1 MRTSPVYCSASGPLK
16 EPQAKRAMQSTTHTD
31 NGPDL
36 EGTPPAADPESV
48 EESAHGQRDEQRP
61 QDESITADH
70 TSVPS
75 LATKAAPDS
84 AKIAGSDA
92 KDGKKQAVKLVGKRF
107 APSNPLKMDMT
118 KPVVLPLTSSEL
130 SLQCLECHIIFS
142 DHRSKE
148 RHLKLSHPAEYEQCI
163 LRNAVFT
170 CYVCERHFTNSTEL
184 MAHQKS
190 HTERTPFRCPL
201 CSQAFKRSSELT
213 VHKKSHFGQNGYACT
228 ECGKPCKTM
237 TLLKYHQRTHSGD
250 RPYVCK
256 ECGLRFSFPSALH
269 KHVLSHLPEGDPQRL
284 GKKGGEPP
292 LPCTVCKATF
302 KSPKTLR
309 RHFNSKHR
317 MTPLGSSNR
326 KATWQLVKHNS
337 PVIVPINVSQPSLLQ
352 VEPNGP
358 LQKVDSNID
367 TEQICRLIESLENVK
382 KVNQLV
388 VLGQVPPNAPPLEV
402 QQILG
407 PVQPQ
412 NPQLAAPPQIDFVG
426 FKQTEQKTLK
436 LDLSC
441 SQKSVFM
448 DIPLILE
455 PITPEGPLEDTSFVD
470 SSAVS
475 GENEVPKPQMG
486 PSDKSTSQVFPM
498 VGAISAE
505 PEPIAQLLGD
515 GDSIDLEQTVILEL
529 TPADELEPP
538 HNGPQHE
545 GDPMELISTDQ
556 EKSQGLP
563 GSESETSLLLS
574 EQLHVSEPEGT
585 DLPSCQPNSPR
596 PVASEDQPPENK
608 TPPPQSESEP
618 NPQAEAGS
626 DVPATESSDLGA
638 EKEVQK
644 KPAVEGEAEV
654 GKRDEEAISK
664 PKSSPKEKVRAKMD
678 PVSAPPEI
686 ALSIMSAQELVKVRK
701 RKPNRAYFYQEY
713 IQELV
718 GSMRKKDFQVAA
730 KPAKRPKE
738 SRLVVKFGSPSAKK
752 SKKQMKTQQE
762 PVKGKAKTITKKK
775 VPSPKKAADG
785 DKKVSPATSPGKK
798 KAPGT
803 PVKKDEKLKEEKK
816 KKVKKQDELLGDSL
830 SKSKATLKKKM
841 HSKVVQNDVQDKKVK
856 KKKEGKA
863 ESSEPPSPHVTQE
876 SLLLLKGHKQPQLK
890 INKLDPLK
898 TSGPQVSDSEASP
911 QSKSTAEPAEGQ
923 KKGRVS
929 KKTQK
934 ALSLMST
941 MQASRQSTESLL
953 GKPKPP
959 RKRKASS
966 KVEEEGV
973 ITSKRALECQDCGE
987 NFSDLSCLQQHKTSA
1002 HIVESPGLTYT
1013 NGNVF
1018 EGVTV
1023 CHLDQR
1029 RPKKKVAEVLSPSA
1043 GWDTEPETATDL
1055 QEQHLSFPA
1064 LIPSPSLPAVPFD
1077 SDASWNSAADRADPD
1092 ALLAPISDNEFPPE
1106 QLEPSRA
1113 SCPSAVSGSEP
1124 GGLVAAAAQDQQD
1137 DKDNVKEDV
1146 DLQDVDLI
1154 TVGEQNGTS
1163 DHGECVKAAAAAD
1176 ELSGSSRTSQSV
1188 RHVEIKEEEE
1198 EVSVQRSWRKRSSVD
1213 EGAESD
1219 SDCRV
1224 VNEGMSEESE
1234 PGQTLGPA
1242 EAPGPMATDQAGVD
1256 EEELRNSPG
1265 VILEKVVPAEH
1276 RAAGELHHLMPRRKK
1291 KRRGWEFAHQ
1301 PPRRREI
1308 KVEEVSSRC
1317 ETRESRD
1324 ISSILVKEETT
1335 LELEEA
1341 EDSAKS
1347 GRMRWNVEQV
1357 SPEKTPSP
1365 CEFMHCF
1372 GPTSVENVASSVE
1385 DNLSGLVSLLSPQR
1399 WRRRTLTTT
1408 AALPLRPANQCIF
1421 YPVKQE
1427 EREIQLG
1434 DAGEENEGLES
1445 RELPETHKAWPGTG
1459 EFLTPS
1465 HQNNECNDIKT
1476 WSGGA
1481 APDDQDWRPHQEP
1494 AAADTDDEQL
1504 DLRSFLLENSH
1515 SEDEQGVDTSAE
1527 QVDSEERVLASYYKN
1542 KHSRLRRTDLAA
1554 HSVSAEPSS
1563 DLSSSRKPI
1572 DYFSE
1577 YFGADTWEEI
1587 VNCTNATSNPPNQ
1600 VTAREVAQFVGIHI
1614 AMGTLKF
1621 PSPHLY
1627 WEDLTKVPLICEA
1640 MTLSRFRQLSRT
1652 LRLASAA
1659 KDGGEQTPGTF
1670 PNAFKDRTM
1679 AGGQTD
1685 PLWKVRP
1692 ILRRF
1697 HEACP
1702 APAQKGD
1709 YAVDQHPLP
1718 LRGTMRRQ
1726 EQSLQCTTLIQLGG
1740 LLSHVDLALDWS
1752 EKEAAVE
1759 KMSPKGSMLFLCQ
1772 RELSTPAMLERLI
1785 AAGVYGAGRVEGDRG
1800 QIGDEFVSSDGK
1812 LMLRRS
1818 HCGFILSTAG
1828 IGRRS
1833 VASLTE
1839 HFEQAQASARLNADL
1854 RSLYSIP
1861 LTSASPR
1868 CWPLAVLWHLTDAAL
1883 VNSWLVHRR
1892 EHAPAPL
1899 TLMAFR
1905 LEVSK
1910 ALILSSGSDTQDS
1923 VPPQPPAEE
1932 AHATSETPNPTVI
1945 EECPLPDEATRYD
1958 GAGHWPEQLA
1968 EGEGGRCR
1976 FRDCQRTS
1984 RVLCLKCCVFLC
1996 ISRNHNCF
2004 LNFHHQGSL
2013 GKE

>member
-1 MRTSPVYCSASGPLK
+1 
-16 EPQAKRAMQSTTHTD
+16 MQSTTHTD

-48 EESAHGQRDEQRP
+48 DGTAHSQP
-61 QDESITADH
+61 QDESITADQ

-75 LATKAAPDS
+75 LATKTAPDS

-92 KDGKKQAVKLVGKRF
+92 KDGKKQAVKLLGKRF

-256 ECGLRFSFPSALH
+256 ECGLRFSLPSTLH

-317 MTPLGSSNR
+317 LTPLGSSNR

-412 NPQLAAPPQIDFVG
+412 NPQLAPPQIDFVG
-426 FKQTEQKTLK
+426 LKQTERKTLK

-448 DIPLILE
+448 DIPFILE

-486 PSDKSTSQVFPM
+486 PSGESMSQVFPI

-538 HNGPQHE
+538 QNGPQHE

-585 DLPSCQPNSPR
+585 DLPSCQPNSPK

-608 TPPPQSESEP
+608 TPPPQSQSEP

-626 DVPATESSDLGA
+626 DVPVNESSDLGA

-654 GKRDEEAISK
+654 GKKDEEAISK
-664 PKSSPKEKVRAKMD
+664 PKSSPKEKVRPKMD

-738 SRLVVKFGSPSAKK
+738 SRLVVKFGPPSAKK
-752 SKKQMKTQQE
+752 SKKQMKSQQE

-803 PVKKDEKLKEEKK
+803 TVKKDEKPKEEKK
-816 KKVKKQDELLGDSL
+816 KKVKKQDELLGDGL

-863 ESSEPPSPHVTQE
+863 ESSELPSPHVTQE

-934 ALSLMST
+934 ALSLLST

-966 KVEEEGV
+966 KMEEEGV
-973 ITSKRALECQDCGE
+973 ITSKCALECQDCGE

-1055 QEQHLSFPA
+1055 QEQRLSFPA

-1077 SDASWNSAADRADPD
+1077 SDASWNSAADPD

-1124 GGLVAAAAQDQQD
+1124 SGLVAAAAEDQQD

-1163 DHGECVKAAAAAD
+1163 HDGERVKTAAAAY

-1198 EVSVQRSWRKRSSVD
+1198 EVSVQRSWRKRSSAD
-1213 EGAESD
+1213 EAAESD

-1242 EAPGPMATDQAGVD
+1242 EASGPMAADQAGVD

-1276 RAAGELHHLMPRRKK
+1276 RAAGELHHMMPRRKK
-1291 KRRGWEFAHQ
+1291 RRRGWEFAHQ

-1308 KVEEVSSRC
+1308 KVEEVPSRC
-1317 ETRESRD
+1317 ETRESGD
-1324 ISSILVKEETT
+1324 ISSVLVKEETT

-1341 EDSAKS
+1341 GDSAGS
-1347 GRMRWNVEQV
+1347 GHMRWNVEQV
-1357 SPEKTPSP
+1357 GPEKTPSP
-1365 CEFMHCF
+1365 L
-1372 GPTSVENVASSVE
+1372 TSAVEAEDTNNDCSVAAETS
-1385 DNLSGLVSLLSPQR
+1385 
-1399 WRRRTLTTT
+1399 
-1408 AALPLRPANQCIF
+1408 ANQCIF

-1427 EREIQLG
+1427 EREILLG

-1459 EFLTPS
+1459 GT
-1465 HQNNECNDIKT
+1465 
-1476 WSGGA
+1476 

-1494 AAADTDDEQL
+1494 GAADADDEQL

-1527 QVDSEERVLASYYKN
+1527 QVDSEERILASYYKN
-1542 KHSRLRRTDLAA
+1542 KHSCLRRTDLAA

-1563 DLSSSRKPI
+1563 YHSSTRKPI
-1572 DYFSE
+1572 HYFSE
-1577 YFGADTWEEI
+1577 YFGADAWEEI
-1587 VNCTNATSNPPNQ
+1587 ANCTNATSTTPDQ

-1640 MTLSRFRQLSRT
+1640 MSLSRFRQLSRT

-1659 KDGGEQTPGTF
+1659 KGGGELTPGTF

-1679 AGGQTD
+1679 AGGGSHLGQTD

-1702 APAQKGD
+1702 ALAQKGD

-1828 IGRRS
+1828 IGRRN

-1868 CWPLAVLWHLTDAAL
+1868 CWPLTVLWHLTDAAL

-1923 VPPQPPAEE
+1923 VPPQPPVEE